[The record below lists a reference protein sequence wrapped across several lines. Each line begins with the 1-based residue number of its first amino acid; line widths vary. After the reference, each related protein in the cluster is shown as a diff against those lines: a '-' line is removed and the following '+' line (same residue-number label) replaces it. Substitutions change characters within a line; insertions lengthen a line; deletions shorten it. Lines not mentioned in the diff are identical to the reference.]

1 MEKLKKKKIFIEYVP
16 TLIIDAYCKEYPT
29 SFLFLQRS
37 SLNAGPRTMPG
48 NKIAGPII
56 YSIHLPIM
64 SDNSSGWHL
73 TCHLNSQCT
82 TRKQPTAGTEF
93 D

>member
-1 MEKLKKKKIFIEYVP
+1 MRLPHQSLEAGK
-16 TLIIDAYCKEYPT
+16 
-29 SFLFLQRS
+29 QRS

-56 YSIHLPIM
+56 HSIHLPIM

-73 TCHLNSQCT
+73 TCHLNFQCT
-82 TRKQPTAGTEF
+82 TRKQTTGRH
-93 D
+93 